1 MTFVFITLPIVI
13 CAWIF
18 YSSRSAILWFGR
30 WVLHRRYSVSLSGID
45 CIDPTKTYLIIPNH
59 PAIVD
64 PLIVVAELHR
74 LRIDVRPLVDESFFS
89 NALVSHI
96 LELFEAVR
104 VPDFRQ
110 LNFRPVLKVRPKVKD
125 AAKRAK
131 SLGYTVLSTL
141 TRGGNVLLY
150 PSGHITSDGKE
161 SLSNRQLA
169 YNVISNLPEDV
180 RILGVRTR
188 GLFGSVWSCAR
199 RQSAPHFVQT
209 LIKSVFMWLFTAFR
223 KKRKVSVH
231 FEDLTSKGCEWALQE
246 RADFNRNLEE
256 WYDSDLL
263 KKGCECEPA
272 T

>member
-1 MTFVFITLPIVI
+1 MTFVFIVLPITV

-18 YSSRSAILWFGR
+18 YSSRNAVLWIGR
-30 WVLHRRYSVSLSGID
+30 WVLHRRYSVSLSGIE

-104 VPDFRQ
+104 VPDFRR
-110 LNFRPVLKVRPKVKD
+110 LNFRPVLKVRPKFRD
-125 AAKRAK
+125 AAIRAK
-131 SLGYTVLSTL
+131 SLGCTVLSTL
-141 TRGGNVLLY
+141 SRGGNVLLY
-150 PSGHITSDGKE
+150 PSGHITSDGRE

-169 YNVISNLPEDV
+169 YNVVSRLPADV

-199 RQSAPHFVQT
+199 RRSAPHFVRT
-209 LIKSVFMWLFTAFR
+209 LVKSVFMWLFSAFR
-223 KKRKVSVH
+223 KKRRVSVH
-231 FEDLTSKGCEWALQE
+231 FEDLTDRGCKWALLE
-246 RADFNRNLEE
+246 RACFNRNLEE
-256 WYDSDLL
+256 WYDSDLSEN
-263 KKGCECEPA
+263 GCVCEPA